1 MLGLPFENELAI
13 QKENGVQR
21 PTAVF
26 CSIKGA
32 WRNPETSLFLTMST
46 GSMIFLSLALILFK
60 ASKPYLPLKFS
71 FNKVSTE
78 KLKNYNLG
86 CHALIVIQVTST
98 VRWWSIFKNRCRMDR
113 ITTILFWNCE
123 KISIRR
129 CDF

>member
-1 MLGLPFENELAI
+1 MTKSRDIIVLDNEYWL
-13 QKENGVQR
+13 NDFFY
-21 PTAVF
+21 P
-26 CSIKGA
+26 
-32 WRNPETSLFLTMST
+32 
-46 GSMIFLSLALILFK
+46 LILFK

-113 ITTILFWNCE
+113 IMTILF
-123 KISIRR
+123 
-129 CDF
+129 